1 MNRWHCKIV
10 YSCLFRC
17 THTHTHT
24 HIYICF
30 RFYNWI
36 CIRMPIC
43 IGGLDSS
50 QDLGCSGVVVQLV
63 DSRNPL
69 LFRCEDLER
78 YVKEVD
84 PAKHNILL
92 LNKADLL
99 SPVQRCVCVCVCV
112 CEWGAAMQGGT
123 MLWWLCAFVSNIN
136 AHFLNRIPWEY
147 REAWAQYFE
156 SIGVACI
163 FFSAAQQRERFA
175 PSTEDVRGAGLE
187 REWGLN

>member
-1 MNRWHCKIV
+1 
-10 YSCLFRC
+10 
-17 THTHTHT
+17 
-24 HIYICF
+24 
-30 RFYNWI
+30 
-36 CIRMPIC
+36 MPIC

-50 QDLGCSGVVVQLV
+50 QDLRCSGVVVQLV

-112 CEWGAAMQGGT
+112 
-123 MLWWLCAFVSNIN
+123 
-136 AHFLNRIPWEY
+136 
-147 REAWAQYFE
+147 
-156 SIGVACI
+156 
-163 FFSAAQQRERFA
+163 
-175 PSTEDVRGAGLE
+175 
-187 REWGLN
+187 